1 MFDVSGILIGFAIFT
16 FALVYANLFEYVM
29 HRWLMHRLRGFV
41 KRNHMLHHS
50 VFRGDRRYRVLQSE
64 DRDFILFEWWQ
75 GPVIVGGHLPA
86 LWIIGLWIGWPVIWP
101 TALAL
106 AAYFAAYEYL
116 HWCMHNPVGR
126 VLERTAL
133 FRYLD
138 GNHKLH
144 HGQPRINFNV
154 VCPLA
159 DALFGTLR
167 RPVLAR
173 RSELPV
179 TSAS

>member
-1 MFDVSGILIGFAIFT
+1 MFDTSSILIGVTIFILG
-16 FALVYANLFEYVM
+16 LVYANLFEYVM

-41 KRNHMLHHS
+41 KRDHMLHHS
-50 VFRGDRRYRVLQSE
+50 VFRAGRRYHVQQSE
-64 DRDFILFEWWQ
+64 DRHFILFEWWQ
-75 GPVIVGGHLPA
+75 GPVIVASHLPA
-86 LWIIGLWIGWPVIWP
+86 LWAIGSLIGWPVIWP
-101 TALAL
+101 SALAL

-126 VLERTAL
+126 VMERTAL

-138 GNHKLH
+138 SNHKLH

-159 DALFGTLR
+159 DLLFGTLR
-167 RPVLAR
+167 RSNLA
-173 RSELPV
+173 LQ
-179 TSAS
+179 A